1 MPKKLF
7 RSGNK
12 RQHSYPHQKP
22 IWALLNV
29 RTPSGISEVFM
40 RWSCFFCCA
49 HIFINFCLMPFFRE
63 SRWSR
68 RNSYRLDKGRNLGR
82 YGLLYGIRQSSLQ
95 PAWANSGLTCPVKI
109 EEKIQR
115 SSTLKVNKKRKKSK
129 CPARRRLHIWLK
141 SPGPTT
147 SIRYSSF
154 DYYCD
159 IFDIILSIGWELTS
173 A

>member
-1 MPKKLF
+1 MATN
-7 RSGNK
+7 GNT
-12 RQHSYPHQKP
+12 P
-22 IWALLNV
+22 ILIRNRFERYWTLELLPV
-29 RTPSGISEVFM
+29 YQRFSCVEVV
-40 RWSCFFCCA
+40 FFCCA

-68 RNSYRLDKGRNLGR
+68 RNNYWLDKGRYYSR

-95 PAWANSGLTCPVKI
+95 PAWANSSPVKI

-115 SSTLKVNKKRKKSK
+115 SSSLKVNKKRKKSK

-141 SPGPTT
+141 SLGPTT